1 MLGSNLNRAGF
12 IAWTVAFL
20 CTAPGVAAQRQSA
33 GAALF
38 DSAPAALW
46 ESLFSRHD
54 YFGLHDS
61 LTAWRG
67 PETPVVRYFRGL
79 TARAFNRPDE
89 AVVLLRPLLEGSST
103 GLSPRQRVAAAR
115 ALGETYLSIYRYREA
130 ADAYRV
136 SIRDARGLRDAERAN
151 LRSATEIAAAL
162 VNALPQ
168 RIGWRRVAR
177 LDTIANGG
185 QRGRVTARINGV
197 PVDQPLLVD
206 IGADFT
212 VIDSSTAA
220 IHHVQLFADS
230 VSAVTATG
238 INTHARV
245 GLISRLEIGPAVV
258 ANVPVIVF
266 RDADLSSSETPS
278 RTTGIIGSRVIHA
291 LGRFGIT
298 RDGHIAVSSPG
309 VPPIDTTSRGRIA
322 FDEASY
328 KNETPVIEGDY
339 RGQRISLLLTFAD
352 TPTRLYSSFLRRVGP
367 TAPADTPGVRV
378 MESGVPPRIL
388 RDLDLRVGGRTLHLD
403 SATTITESAAA
414 ETVLHDGRLGLD
426 ALEKVDAVMFD
437 FSGMTVGF
445 TNLPPPPVLPSISYP
460 DQTTPE
466 RGTAHGPKE
475 LVFIALLFALFILP
489 KALQRFRIPGAITS
503 LFMGLAANFTGSFP
517 NDPTIHLLS
526 TLGIV
531 ALFLFAGLEIDG
543 KELRSN
549 ASALVNHAIVWAV
562 LATVTA
568 IAIALILDTPPRMA
582 ALFALA
588 LVTPST
594 GFILSSL
601 STFGLTRGEQRTV
614 KSYAIGS
621 ELLALA
627 VLFFVLQSTSFQ
639 RLILAFAAMVGVV
652 VLIPFAF
659 RFFASVVAPYAPRSE
674 FAFLL
679 MVAVVCAYTTRTL
692 GVYYL
697 VGAFLVGVAAQRF
710 RADHPAMSSEKMVDA
725 LESFGS
731 VFIPFYFFYAG
742 TQIDHGQL
750 TFKALGLGLL
760 LALVLVPVRIA
771 VVGMQRRLTLAEP
784 FAAARRIGSA
794 LVPTLVF
801 TLVIISILRE
811 RFGLSGAL
819 AGGLVLYTILNT
831 LLPAFVLH
839 GEPADFEDVEAA
851 SVTERKE
858 A

>member
-1 MLGSNLNRAGF
+1 
-12 IAWTVAFL
+12 
-20 CTAPGVAAQRQSA
+20 
-33 GAALF
+33 
-38 DSAPAALW
+38 
-46 ESLFSRHD
+46 
-54 YFGLHDS
+54 
-61 LTAWRG
+61 
-67 PETPVVRYFRGL
+67 
-79 TARAFNRPDE
+79 
-89 AVVLLRPLLEGSST
+89 
-103 GLSPRQRVAAAR
+103 
-115 ALGETYLSIYRYREA
+115 
-130 ADAYRV
+130 
-136 SIRDARGLRDAERAN
+136 
-151 LRSATEIAAAL
+151 
-162 VNALPQ
+162 
-168 RIGWRRVAR
+168 
-177 LDTIANGG
+177 
-185 QRGRVTARINGV
+185 
-197 PVDQPLLVD
+197 
-206 IGADFT
+206 
-212 VIDSSTAA
+212 
-220 IHHVQLFADS
+220 
-230 VSAVTATG
+230 
-238 INTHARV
+238 
-245 GLISRLEIGPAVV
+245 
-258 ANVPVIVF
+258 
-266 RDADLSSSETPS
+266 
-278 RTTGIIGSRVIHA
+278 
-291 LGRFGIT
+291 
-298 RDGHIAVSSPG
+298 
-309 VPPIDTTSRGRIA
+309 
-322 FDEASY
+322 
-328 KNETPVIEGDY
+328 
-339 RGQRISLLLTFAD
+339 
-352 TPTRLYSSFLRRVGP
+352 
-367 TAPADTPGVRV
+367 
-378 MESGVPPRIL
+378 
-388 RDLDLRVGGRTLHLD
+388 LDLRWGGRTLHLD

-679 MVAVVCAYTTRTL
+679 MVAFVCAYTTRTL

-710 RADHPAMSSEKMVDA
+710 RADH
-725 LESFGS
+725 
-731 VFIPFYFFYAG
+731 
-742 TQIDHGQL
+742 
-750 TFKALGLGLL
+750 
-760 LALVLVPVRIA
+760 
-771 VVGMQRRLTLAEP
+771 
-784 FAAARRIGSA
+784 
-794 LVPTLVF
+794 
-801 TLVIISILRE
+801 
-811 RFGLSGAL
+811 
-819 AGGLVLYTILNT
+819 
-831 LLPAFVLH
+831 
-839 GEPADFEDVEAA
+839 
-851 SVTERKE
+851 
-858 A
+858 